1 MQQQLMRQSTQMLQ
15 QPRASGM
22 NQMPGGMNQAPGMN
36 QMPGGMNQAPGMNQM
51 PAGMSQMPG
60 GMNQPPGMNQMPR
73 PPSGQSSLNNAP
85 QSQSGGQNNLGN
97 QPANFIRNSPLQNV
111 NSAAPASQVINL
123 SPATGGSFV
132 NPSPFDR

>member
-36 QMPGGMNQAPGMNQM
+36 QMPGGMN
-51 PAGMSQMPG
+51 QMPG

-123 SPATGGSFV
+123 SPATGGSFI
-132 NPSPFDR
+132 NPSPFGR